1 MCDTVIG
8 GLALHNLG
16 GLLRGDDVLRVA
28 VESLADEMFAVEIYR
43 RLAGLYRS
51 EATRAKL
58 LRIAEM
64 EEGHVEY
71 WRSFLERRGYDPST
85 VRINRLKVAL
95 YTALFRLLGLGLT
108 LRILEIDEREA
119 AEVYS
124 KLIDHPE
131 LSEEEKRGLT
141 KLLEDELVH
150 EEEVS
155 REESRFEEFLRH
167 VKDAVL
173 GMNDGLVEV
182 LSVTTGLVGVYGDPF
197 HVALGGLIVGT
208 AGALSMGIGAYASV
222 KAQRQVHEGLLRH
235 VGAAAR
241 YAARVFRDRVVGY
254 MTRKGFSRRVSEA
267 LAEESVKNEKLLSRI
282 VAEEEYGLREESL
295 EDPGKAGL
303 YTGFFYMVGAALPLI
318 PYFAGL
324 TISVA
329 LVLSLVFAGLALAVT
344 GSIIALSANLPVKR
358 KVVEMMLFGLG
369 SAAATFIIGR
379 LASILFGIEAV

>member
-1 MCDTVIG
+1 MQ
-8 GLALHNLG
+8 
-16 GLLRGDDVLRVA
+16 GDDVLRVA

-43 RLAGLYRS
+43 RLASLYRS
-51 EATRAKL
+51 EITRAKL

-71 WRSFLERRGYDPST
+71 WRGFLERRGYDPST

-108 LRILEIDEREA
+108 LRILEIDERGA

-124 KLIDHPE
+124 KFIDHPG
-131 LSEEEKRGLT
+131 LSEEERRGLA

-150 EEEVS
+150 EEEFS

-197 HVALGGLIVGT
+197 HVALGGLIVGA

-235 VGAAAR
+235 VGVAAR

-254 MTRKGFSRRVSEA
+254 MTRKGFSREVSEA

-295 EDPGKAGL
+295 EDPSKAGL
-303 YTGFFYMVGAALPLI
+303 YTGFFYMVGAALPLV

-358 KVVEMMLFGLG
+358 KVVEMVLFGLG
-369 SAAATFIIGR
+369 SAAATFVIGR

>member
-1 MCDTVIG
+1 MQ
-8 GLALHNLG
+8 
-16 GLLRGDDVLRVA
+16 GDDVLRVA

-43 RLAGLYRS
+43 RLASLYRS
-51 EATRAKL
+51 EITRAKL

-71 WRSFLERRGYDPST
+71 WRGFLERRGYDPST

-150 EEEVS
+150 EEEFS
-155 REESRFEEFLRH
+155 REESRFEEFLQH

-197 HVALGGLIVGT
+197 HVALGGLIVGA

-235 VGAAAR
+235 VGVAAR

-254 MTRKGFSRRVSEA
+254 MTRKGFSREVSEA

-295 EDPGKAGL
+295 EDPSKAGL
-303 YTGFFYMVGAALPLI
+303 YTGFFYMVGAALPLV

-358 KVVEMMLFGLG
+358 KVVEMVLFGLG
-369 SAAATFIIGR
+369 SAAATFVIGR